1 MKKQIGI
8 ILVLSLLMS
17 VFAGLSETVYT
28 AGIYEGVGEGF
39 GGDVK
44 LTVEIDD
51 SKIIAIEIVE
61 HSETA
66 GISDAAFEELPAK
79 IIEAQSVE
87 LDAVAGA
94 TMSSNAILE
103 AVEKALY
110 SAKGEEA
117 PEKAEKELNLVSVSD
132 IEPAP
137 GDAAVA
143 FVKGME
149 NTILNYDASAAQPTR
164 EEIELMLYA
173 AIKAPSGHNMQ
184 KYHIT
189 VITDYDVQ
197 MELALTPEVRPQKG
211 TVLFIYCT
219 PEGETPRSVDIGIS
233 YGYLNAMAQAFG
245 YGTHIYTQPA
255 FMLRDTGDFA
265 KYGVPEGYEPN
276 QFILVGKS
284 DTVDATSA
292 ATNYDRKPVYS
303 FLGE

>member
-1 MKKQIGI
+1 MYLQ
-8 ILVLSLLMS
+8 
-17 VFAGLSETVYT
+17 GLAKLRTPLVYT
-28 AGIYEGVGEGF
+28 RAWAKVS
-39 GGDVK
+39 GDVK

-149 NTILNYDASAAQPTR
+149 N
-164 EEIELMLYA
+164 
-173 AIKAPSGHNMQ
+173 
-184 KYHIT
+184 
-189 VITDYDVQ
+189 
-197 MELALTPEVRPQKG
+197 
-211 TVLFIYCT
+211 IY
-219 PEGETPRSVDIGIS
+219 
-233 YGYLNAMAQAFG
+233 
-245 YGTHIYTQPA
+245 
-255 FMLRDTGDFA
+255 
-265 KYGVPEGYEPN
+265 
-276 QFILVGKS
+276 
-284 DTVDATSA
+284 
-292 ATNYDRKPVYS
+292 
-303 FLGE
+303 